1 MATITPGSRI
11 TLTVI
16 KPPTNRGAEK
26 TIKRLLEKDKAAMK
40 ESNRQRAIRKRL
52 YAPKPRGGRFGT
64 LGGHVVKQQSV
75 KVKVGAKGTMLA
87 SLDVLRDINS
97 VQRFV
102 EVAAA

>member
-1 MATITPGSRI
+1 MATITPGSRVVVK
-11 TLTVI
+11 VI

-52 YAPKPRGGRFGT
+52 FHPKPRGGRISPFG
-64 LGGHVVKQQSV
+64 GYVVKQQSV
-75 KVKVGAKGTMLA
+75 KVKVGASGTITA
-87 SLDVLRDINS
+87 SLDVLRDLNS

-102 EVAAA
+102 EVTAA

>member
-1 MATITPGSRI
+1 MTAITPGSRV
-11 TLTVI
+11 TVKVI
-16 KPPTNRGAEK
+16 KAPTNRGAEK

-40 ESNRQRAIRKRL
+40 ESNRQRAIRRRL

-64 LGGHVVKQQSV
+64 LGGRVVKQQSV
-75 KVKVGAKGTMLA
+75 QVKIGASGTMMA

-102 EVAAA
+102 EVTAA

>member
-40 ESNRQRAIRKRL
+40 DSCVIENTSCSRSK
-52 YAPKPRGGRFGT
+52 K
-64 LGGHVVKQQSV
+64 
-75 KVKVGAKGTMLA
+75 
-87 SLDVLRDINS
+87 
-97 VQRFV
+97 
-102 EVAAA
+102 